1 MGGGELNLVLEYG
14 LVKEYD
20 EYDLWFEP
28 ITDTNDGFVIKSK
41 DDEILEMY
49 ELGSESCVVYAE

>member
-1 MGGGELNLVLEYG
+1 LGGGELNLVLEYG

>member
-1 MGGGELNLVLEYG
+1 MVLEYG